1 MGKSSTGAFSIAM
14 VDKKKDVHTMSNA
27 CVDAHRV
34 KVLHVTH
41 RDAVVVLVAHHFI
54 LQLLPPLPR
63 QDVGRLAPGELM

>member
-1 MGKSSTGAFSIAM
+1 M
-14 VDKKKDVHTMSNA
+14 VDIKKDVHTMSNA